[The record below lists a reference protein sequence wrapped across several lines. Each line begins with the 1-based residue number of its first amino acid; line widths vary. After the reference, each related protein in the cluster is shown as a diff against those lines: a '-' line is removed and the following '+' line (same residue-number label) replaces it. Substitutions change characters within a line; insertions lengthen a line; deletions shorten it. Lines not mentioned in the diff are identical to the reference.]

1 MWLLDVNMPN
11 NLTLLLREF
20 GVDAET
26 ARSRA
31 WDTLNNGR
39 LVETAASAGFSCL
52 LTRDRLFGQS
62 ASRALRKFPR
72 FSVVVVS
79 LPQLRAQQFVEAFR
93 SAWDKAPVVP
103 VPGHMIVWPL

>member
-11 NLTLLLREF
+11 NLTLLLREL

-31 WDTLNNGR
+31 WDTL
-39 LVETAASAGFSCL
+39 
-52 LTRDRLFGQS
+52 
-62 ASRALRKFPR
+62 
-72 FSVVVVS
+72 
-79 LPQLRAQQFVEAFR
+79 QFVEVFR